1 MQYNVKIKHKRFLSE
16 SQAEE
21 LKKFGFKVILNNHVY
36 KEYSAHVPMVM
47 DIDENT
53 INIIKATFE
62 GTVIEENLITINI
75 VGEK

>member
-16 SQAEE
+16 SQAEQ

-47 DIDENT
+47 EIDDDT
-53 INIIKATFE
+53 ISNIKSTFE
-62 GTVIEENLITINI
+62 ETTIEDNLITINI